1 MNLQHS
7 TPASAAALAALKARS
22 PKARPDELIPDVD
35 PARIPRHVA
44 FIMDG
49 NGRWAKARGL
59 PRVLGHQQGAQVV
72 RQVVEACDDIGIEY
86 ITLYSFSLENWK
98 RPKAEVEA
106 LMQLCIAYLETEEED
121 LKRNGI
127 RFRVIGRR
135 EGLPKP
141 VIDAIDRVT
150 ERTAMGTRGALS
162 LAINYSGRAEITDA
176 ARWLARE
183 VAAGRLHPDDIDEDK
198 VAGCLYTSG
207 MPDPDLLV
215 RTAGERRISNYL
227 LWQISYAELHVTD
240 VLWPDFGIAELHT
253 AIRDYATRVRRF
265 GAVEEETRVPQP
277 APHGPGDLHLRGE
290 RVPPR

>member
-1 MNLQHS
+1 MTFTDDLAR
-7 TPASAAALAALKARS
+7 TALAALKARS
-22 PKARPDELIPDVD
+22 PKARPEELIPDVH

-49 NGRWAKARGL
+49 NGRWANARGL

-72 RQVVEACDDIGIEY
+72 RQVVESCDDLGIEY

-98 RPKAEVEA
+98 RPKAEIEA

-121 LKRNGI
+121 LRRNSI

-135 EGLPKP
+135 EGLPQP

-150 ERTAMGTRGALS
+150 ERTALGTRGTLS

-183 VAAGRLHPDDIDEDK
+183 VAAGRLHPDEIDEAK

-207 MPDPDLLV
+207 MPDPDLLI

-240 VLWPDFGIAELHT
+240 VLWPDFGSPELHA
-253 AIRDYATRVRRF
+253 AIRDYAGRVRRF
-265 GAVEEETRVPQP
+265 GAVEEAAGIPQP
-277 APHGPGDLHLRGE
+277 APHGPGDLHLRGQ
-290 RVPPR
+290 RVPPG